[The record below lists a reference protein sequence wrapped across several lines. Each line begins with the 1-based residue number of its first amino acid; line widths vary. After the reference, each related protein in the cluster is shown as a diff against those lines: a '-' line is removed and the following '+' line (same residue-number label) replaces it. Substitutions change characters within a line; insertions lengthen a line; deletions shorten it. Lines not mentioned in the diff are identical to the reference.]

1 MNPFN
6 FQHAKYKLEK
16 SFNYYFYIEND
27 VRGSCWNV
35 ILVLSRKSGRFIR
48 FQARV
53 MFYFENTGLLHWRN
67 PEVSI
72 FYFAYLISML
82 TSAPQIKGEQSEN
95 CIRLVQR
102 PVELWRTQMLVL
114 LVYLIPILVLTKA
127 PMSEENEKP
136 VW

>member
-1 MNPFN
+1 MMC
-6 FQHAKYKLEK
+6 E
-16 SFNYYFYIEND
+16 
-27 VRGSCWNV
+27 V
-35 ILVLSRKSGRFIR
+35 LVGKSGRCIR

-53 MFYFENTGLLHWRN
+53 KFYFENTGLLHWRN